1 MITDFS
7 ISYEFKTI
15 DGLRKNFA
23 KLFATHAN
31 LTKTKISKIN
41 KCYLCLRQLSTI
53 QVGANETFTKE
64 S

>member
-31 LTKTKISKIN
+31 LTKTKICIKN
-41 KCYLCLRQLSTI
+41 QQMLPLSQI
-53 QVGANETFTKE
+53 IEYYSSEHK
-64 S
+64 